1 MCQEVVQQCCHC
13 GDNIGIYTIPCH
25 SWYVEA
31 QMAHRERRH
40 IPPTWD
46 CDYRMKQFQPMLT
59 GCHNN
64 DICLS
69 WFGNIL
75 LGFGGTRNEGPEIKL
90 AREYVAHEK
99 LEEWEDQFAREYFQK
114 KPIPPRKKPEGFMSL
129 IRQDMMGDLESV
141 TSFDSLES
149 SDTDTD
155 TDTDY
160 GEGSS
165 NQYTSPEDSY
175 DADSENST
183 QNNNTFNDA
192 ASNKTSEVDPEDLF
206 YGDVPDRTRDVK
218 PKVVQAYN
226 GPAVSIMS
234 LFLSMMD
241 LGRDG
246 DFVE

>member
-13 GDNIGIYTIPCH
+13 GDNIGVYIAPCH

-31 QMAHRERRH
+31 QVAHRERRA
-40 IPPTWD
+40 ITPAWL
-46 CDYRMKQFQPMLT
+46 CKYGIKQFQPMLT
-59 GCHNN
+59 GCPNN

-69 WFGNIL
+69 WFGNIVP
-75 LGFGGTRNEGPEIKL
+75 GFGNTQNESPEIKL
-90 AREYVAHEK
+90 FREYVAHEK

-149 SDTDTD
+149 ADTGS
-155 TDTDY
+155 DY
-160 GEGSS
+160 GEGS
-165 NQYTSPEDSY
+165 NQHGNEDSY

-183 QNNNTFNDA
+183 QEHEISNDA
-192 ASNKTSEVDPEDLF
+192 AINKTSEVDPEDLF
-206 YGDVPDRTRDVK
+206 YGDVPDRTRDVEPK
-218 PKVVQAYN
+218 PSRVYN
-226 GPAVSIMS
+226 EPAVSIMN

>member
-13 GDNIGIYTIPCH
+13 GDNIGIYINPCH
-25 SWYVEA
+25 SWYVDA
-31 QMAHRERRH
+31 QVANRERRH
-40 IPPTWD
+40 IPPAWD
-46 CDYRMKQFQPMLT
+46 CDFRMKQFQPMLT
-59 GCHNN
+59 GCPNN

-75 LGFGGTRNEGPEIKL
+75 PGFGNARNEGPEMKL
-90 AREYVAHEK
+90 AREFVAHEK

-114 KPIPPRKKPEGFMSL
+114 KPIPPRKKPESFMFL

-149 SDTDTD
+149 ADTD

-160 GEGSS
+160 GEGS
-165 NQYTSPEDSY
+165 NQHGNEDSY

-183 QNNNTFNDA
+183 QENEVFNDA
-192 ASNKTSEVDPEDLF
+192 ASDETSEVDPEDMF
-206 YGDVPDRTRDVK
+206 YGDVIDRTRDMEPK
-218 PKVVQAYN
+218 PSRAYL
-226 GPAVSIMS
+226 GPAVSIMN
-234 LFLSMMD
+234 LFLSMME